1 MKNDTSGGTRYAVL
15 IGINY
20 TSHKQ
25 GQLSGCHNDV
35 GNIKKYIM
43 DVGKI
48 KARNITTLMD
58 DDGISIPPTKR
69 NIMKAFDELTRK
81 CQPGDCAFVHYSG
94 HGSRQKDHTGQE
106 ESGYNS
112 TLVPID
118 FNEAGQIVDDE
129 LYEHLVLKMPRG
141 STLTCLMDCCHSGTV
156 LDLPFNFVADGEQT
170 EMVEMENFPF
180 LQLLQC
186 VGKALQDAGVSQ
198 LRDLRDKDKREQ
210 VKAALVEN
218 GVGEQLAAAAAGA
231 AANAGGAGYSD
242 DDDDGGQRGL
252 VAGGTVRDNIKSR
265 QERRENRRKFL
276 R

>member
-1 MKNDTSGGTRYAVL
+1 MEGRTERVIVQSSHTYTYLSTTIHTFASVCVCVYYFSPNYYYYELGRAGGACTSALLQVIYNQHDLDPTYHNLSFMDVFLQTRDVIEGMGYQQVPQLSSSRRIDIHQPFNMMKNDTSGGTRYAVL

-94 HGSRQKDHTGQE
+94 KYIIILIIIIR
-106 ESGYNS
+106 
-112 TLVPID
+112 V
-118 FNEAGQIVDDE
+118 FVCV
-129 LYEHLVLKMPRG
+129 LYV
-141 STLTCLMDCCHSGTV
+141 C
-156 LDLPFNFVADGEQT
+156 F
-170 EMVEMENFPF
+170 
-180 LQLLQC
+180 C
-186 VGKALQDAGVSQ
+186 VS
-198 LRDLRDKDKREQ
+198 
-210 VKAALVEN
+210 
-218 GVGEQLAAAAAGA
+218 
-231 AANAGGAGYSD
+231 Y
-242 DDDDGGQRGL
+242 
-252 VAGGTVRDNIKSR
+252 
-265 QERRENRRKFL
+265 F
-276 R
+276 